1 MDLSISFLVRSSGMV
16 VRFLMVCLCIGV
28 VSGFSLSPSVAL
40 ASQCGPTGICPPV
53 KVPVA
58 RPMPMMPPPGVP
70 MMAGPGPMQC
80 MPNCPPPCPP
90 PACAPPACEGG
101 FNPLSAIAS
110 VVTLPFRLI
119 GQAVSKNRSCGPP
132 PCPPAGCYMPMP
144 PPCGPMPVCVPPAV
158 KCRPAPMHAA
168 NMNMPR
174 PMQP

>member
-1 MDLSISFLVRSSGMV
+1 MV
-16 VRFLMVCLCIGV
+16 VRFFILCLCVGL
-28 VSGFSLSPSVAL
+28 VSGLFPDASAVA

-53 KVPVA
+53 RVPVA
-58 RPMPMMPPPGVP
+58 RPMMAPGMPMMPPPGVP
-70 MMAGPGPMQC
+70 MMSGPGPMKC

-90 PACAPPACEGG
+90 PACAPPACGGG

-119 GQAVSKNRSCGPP
+119 GEAVSKARSCGPP
-132 PCPPAGCYMPMP
+132 PCPPGGYMPMQ
-144 PPCGPMPVCVPPAV
+144 PPCGPMPVCVPPVV
-158 KCRPAPMHAA
+158 KCRPAAMHAA